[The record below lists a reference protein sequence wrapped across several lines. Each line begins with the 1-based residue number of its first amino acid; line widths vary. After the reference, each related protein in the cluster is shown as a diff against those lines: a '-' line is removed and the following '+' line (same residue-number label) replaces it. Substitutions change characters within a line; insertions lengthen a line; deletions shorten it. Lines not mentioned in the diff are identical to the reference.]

1 MPEMVRE
8 DVVVWRRLYL
18 AAKPSYM
25 GVDVDGLSCPLCRP
39 TAYGC
44 QTRAQSSYS
53 STILLLIEPLPKRA
67 RML

>member
-1 MPEMVRE
+1 MPEMVLE

-44 QTRAQSSYS
+44 QTRAQSS
-53 STILLLIEPLPKRA
+53 
-67 RML
+67 